1 MSQKTCPQCGYP
13 LSDDAIF
20 CPECGKNL
28 SVEKPQQPNQQP
40 QQPNQQPQQPNQQ
53 PQQPGQPQPQGP
65 QYVGPA
71 PVYPMAQ
78 RNKTLAGVLAI
89 ILGGFGVHYFYLN
102 KMWAGMA
109 CLVFTTL
116 SAGFSTLNANGFGVK
131 ENSLFL
137 WAPAILGLITGIRIL
152 TASQEQFERRYVY
165 TAHEFPI

>member
-40 QQPNQQPQQPNQQ
+40 HAAQPTTPRNPTNNPT
-53 PQQPGQPQPQGP
+53 QPGQPQPQGP

-78 RNKTLAGVLAI
+78 RTKTLAGVLAI
-89 ILGGFGVHYFYLN
+89 ILGGFGVHYFY
-102 KMWAGMA
+102 
-109 CLVFTTL
+109 
-116 SAGFSTLNANGFGVK
+116 
-131 ENSLFL
+131 
-137 WAPAILGLITGIRIL
+137 
-152 TASQEQFERRYVY
+152 FE
-165 TAHEFPI
+165 